1 MPHRF
6 LERDGYWLVEREFDQ
21 GYLGDGSKAEHLRI
35 GRALI
40 AHARK
45 VEARHGASASRGVSL
60 MRDGYQYTVYR
71 DPSQGEAAA
80 T

>member
-21 GYLGDGSKAEHLRI
+21 GYLGDSSKAEHLRI

-45 VEARHGASASRGVSL
+45 VEARGGASRGVSL
-60 MRDGYQYTVYR
+60 MRDGYKYTIYR